1 MREICAFFSQ
11 ATEKIAVFSVFFVL
25 FCFVLTVMN
34 LLKKQKQKSNQM
46 KTYISASQR
55 VREDI

>member
-25 FCFVLTVMN
+25 FCFLTVMN

>member
-25 FCFVLTVMN
+25 FWFFLTVMN
-34 LLKKQKQKSNQM
+34 LLKKQKSNQM